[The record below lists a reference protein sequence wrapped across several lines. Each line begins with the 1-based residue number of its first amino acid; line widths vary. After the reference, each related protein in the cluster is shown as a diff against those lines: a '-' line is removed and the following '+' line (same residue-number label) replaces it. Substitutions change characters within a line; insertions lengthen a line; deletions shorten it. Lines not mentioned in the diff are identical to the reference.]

1 MVTLCLKKKWLS
13 VWNKKSDSLSQTKK
27 MTLCLRQ
34 IDSLSNGYIFSNQTL
49 SLFDWFLLSNYK
61 YARFCRK
68 RYLKSC
74 WEKSYN
80 VMAYYILDVGGVFL
94 SETKKKV
101 SFCPKQKSVF
111 LSLKKV
117 SFCPL
122 HSVFLSLIH
131 WQLSSLSMR
140 NKIPQIKF
148 HGLDSSVARKPK
160 GRAWA
165 A

>member
-1 MVTLCLKKKWLS
+1 
-13 VWNKKSDSLSQTKK
+13 

-94 SETKKKV
+94 SETKKK
-101 SFCPKQKSVF
+101 CLSVRN
-111 LSLKKV
+111 KKV

-122 HSVFLSLIH
+122 KKCLFVPYISVFLSLIH